1 MARGEVM
8 KRGDTYLV
16 EIKEYRSEGLIV
28 YLKIANQTLLLP
40 AGEIKD
46 GIKQK
51 HKKMIGWFIP
61 VRIKSLRPLAVTNM
75 RLDKNQ
81 LYRMGLKDSKPVEK
95 VNGTSQTVMTE
106 KVQVKEDVS
115 QPAKE
120 IPKNIMKKIDVKVKS
135 FPSGFMVW
143 WKKLNDAA
151 LYTIRLFINQD
162 EIDVITKERT
172 TSYHS
177 FVNMARIDRLSDY
190 GNSTGL
196 NYYITVVAEDR
207 EGKIIAASDSITA
220 KV

>member
-1 MARGEVM
+1 M

-16 EIKEYRSEGLIV
+16 EIKEYRPEGLLV
-28 YLKIANQTLLLP
+28 YLKIADQTLLLP

-75 RLDKNQ
+75 RLDKTQ
-81 LYRMGLKDSKPVEK
+81 LYRMGLKDSKPVER
-95 VNGTSQTVMTE
+95 VNGVSKTSVE
-106 KVQVKEDVS
+106 EVQVKEETSKSVEE
-115 QPAKE
+115 K
-120 IPKNIMKKIDVKVKS
+120 PKNIIKKLDVKVKS
-135 FPSGFMVW
+135 FQSGFMVW
-143 WKKLNDAA
+143 WKKINDAA

-177 FVNMARIDRLSDY
+177 FVNMARIHQTSDY
-190 GNSTGL
+190 GSSTGL
-196 NYYITVVAEDR
+196 NYYVTVVAEDR

>member
-1 MARGEVM
+1 M

-16 EIKEYRSEGLIV
+16 EIKEYRPEGLLV
-28 YLKIANQTLLLP
+28 YLKIADQTLLLP
-40 AGEIKD
+40 AGEVKD

-75 RLDKNQ
+75 RLDKTQ
-81 LYRMGLKDSKPVEK
+81 LYRMGLKDSKPVER
-95 VNGTSQTVMTE
+95 VNGVSKTSVE
-106 KVQVKEDVS
+106 KVQSKEESSKTVEE
-115 QPAKE
+115 K
-120 IPKNIMKKIDVKVKS
+120 PKNTMKKLDLKVKS

-143 WKKLNDAA
+143 WKKINDAA

-177 FVNMARIDRLSDY
+177 FANMARIHQTSDY
-190 GNSTGL
+190 GSSTGL
-196 NYYITVVAEDR
+196 NYYVTVVAEDR

-220 KV
+220 RV

>member
-1 MARGEVM
+1 M

-16 EIKEYRSEGLIV
+16 EIKEYRPEGLLV
-28 YLKIANQTLLLP
+28 YLKIADQTLLLP

-75 RLDKNQ
+75 RLDKTQ
-81 LYRMGLKDSKPVEK
+81 LYRMGLKDSKPVER
-95 VNGTSQTVMTE
+95 VNGVSKTSVE
-106 KVQVKEDVS
+106 EVQVKEETSKSVEE
-115 QPAKE
+115 K
-120 IPKNIMKKIDVKVKS
+120 PKNIIKKLDVKVKS
-135 FPSGFMVW
+135 FQSGFMVW
-143 WKKLNDAA
+143 WKKINDAA
-151 LYTIRLFINQD
+151 LYTIRLFINQE

-177 FVNMARIDRLSDY
+177 FVNMARIHQTSDY
-190 GNSTGL
+190 GSSTGL
-196 NYYITVVAEDR
+196 NYYVTVVAEDR

>member
-16 EIKEYRSEGLIV
+16 EIKEYRPEGLLV

-40 AGEIKD
+40 AVEIKD

-61 VRIKSLRPLAVTNM
+61 VRIKSLRPLAVSNM

-95 VNGTSQTVMTE
+95 VNGISKNVTTE
-106 KVQVKEDVS
+106 KVQVKEET
-115 QPAKE
+115 QTIKE
-120 IPKNIMKKIDVKVKS
+120 KPKNIMKKIDVKVKS

-177 FVNMARIDRLSDY
+177 FINMARIDRLSDY

-196 NYYITVVAEDR
+196 NYYVTVVAEDR
-207 EGKIIAASDSITA
+207 EGKIIAASDSIIA
-220 KV
+220 KI

>member
-1 MARGEVM
+1 M

-16 EIKEYRSEGLIV
+16 EIKEYRPEGLLV
-28 YLKIANQTLLLP
+28 YLKIADQTLLLP

-75 RLDKNQ
+75 RLDKTQ
-81 LYRMGLKDSKPVEK
+81 LYRMGLKDSKPVER
-95 VNGTSQTVMTE
+95 VNGVSKTSVE
-106 KVQVKEDVS
+106 KVQ
-115 QPAKE
+115 AKE
-120 IPKNIMKKIDVKVKS
+120 ETSKTVEEKPKNIMKKLDVKAKS

-143 WKKLNDAA
+143 WKKINDAA

-190 GNSTGL
+190 GSSTGL
-196 NYYITVVAEDR
+196 NYYVTVIAEDR
-207 EGKIIAASDSITA
+207 EGKIIAASDSIVA

>member
-1 MARGEVM
+1 M

-16 EIKEYRSEGLIV
+16 EIKEYRPEGLLV
-28 YLKIANQTLLLP
+28 YLKIADQTLLLP

-75 RLDKNQ
+75 RLDKTQ
-81 LYRMGLKDSKPVEK
+81 LYRMGLKDSKPVERVSGVSK
-95 VNGTSQTVMTE
+95 TSVE
-106 KVQVKEDVS
+106 EVQVKEETSKSVEE
-115 QPAKE
+115 K
-120 IPKNIMKKIDVKVKS
+120 PKNIIKKLDVKVKS
-135 FPSGFMVW
+135 FQSGFMVW
-143 WKKLNDAA
+143 WKKINDAA
-151 LYTIRLFINQD
+151 LYTIRLFINQE

-177 FVNMARIDRLSDY
+177 FVNMARIHQTSDY
-190 GNSTGL
+190 GSSTGL
-196 NYYITVVAEDR
+196 NYYVTVVAEDR

>member
-1 MARGEVM
+1 M

-16 EIKEYRSEGLIV
+16 EIKEYRPEGLLV
-28 YLKIANQTLLLP
+28 YLKIADQTLLLP

-75 RLDKNQ
+75 RLDKTQ
-81 LYRMGLKDSKPVEK
+81 LYRMGLKDSKPVER
-95 VNGTSQTVMTE
+95 VNGVSKTSVE
-106 KVQVKEDVS
+106 KVQ
-115 QPAKE
+115 AKE
-120 IPKNIMKKIDVKVKS
+120 ETSKTVEEKPKNTMKKLDVKVKS

-143 WKKLNDAA
+143 WKSHFVLISNSK
-151 LYTIRLFINQD
+151 FINQE

-177 FVNMARIDRLSDY
+177 FVNMARIHQTSDY
-190 GNSTGL
+190 GSSTGL
-196 NYYITVVAEDR
+196 NYYVTVVAEDI
-207 EGKIIAASDSITA
+207 EGTIIAASDSITA
-220 KV
+220 KG

>member
-1 MARGEVM
+1 M

-16 EIKEYRSEGLIV
+16 EIKEYRPEGLLV
-28 YLKIANQTLLLP
+28 YLKIADQTLLLP

-75 RLDKNQ
+75 RLDKTQ
-81 LYRMGLKDSKPVEK
+81 LYRMGLKDSKPVER
-95 VNGTSQTVMTE
+95 VNGVSKTSVE
-106 KVQVKEDVS
+106 KVQ
-115 QPAKE
+115 AKE
-120 IPKNIMKKIDVKVKS
+120 ETSKTVEEKPKNIMKKLDVKVKS
-135 FPSGFMVW
+135 FPSGFMMW
-143 WKKLNDAA
+143 WKKINDAA

-177 FVNMARIDRLSDY
+177 FANMARIHQTSDY
-190 GNSTGL
+190 GSSTGL
-196 NYYITVVAEDR
+196 NYYVTVVAEDR
-207 EGKIIAASDSITA
+207 EGKIIAASDSIIA

>member
-1 MARGEVM
+1 M

-16 EIKEYRSEGLIV
+16 EIKEYRPEGLLV
-28 YLKIANQTLLLP
+28 YLKIADQTLLLP

-51 HKKMIGWFIP
+51 HKKMLGWFIP

-75 RLDKNQ
+75 RLDKTQ
-81 LYRMGLKDSKPVEK
+81 LYRMGLKDSKPVER
-95 VNGTSQTVMTE
+95 VNGVSKTSVE
-106 KVQVKEDVS
+106 KVQ
-115 QPAKE
+115 AKE
-120 IPKNIMKKIDVKVKS
+120 ETSKTVEEKPKNIMKKLDVKVKS
-135 FPSGFMVW
+135 FSSGFMVW
-143 WKKLNDAA
+143 WKKINDAA

-162 EIDVITKERT
+162 EIDVVTKERT

-177 FVNMARIDRLSDY
+177 FVNMARIHQTSDY
-190 GNSTGL
+190 GSSTGL
-196 NYYITVVAEDR
+196 NYYVTVVAEDR

>member
-1 MARGEVM
+1 M

-16 EIKEYRSEGLIV
+16 ENKEYRPEGLLV

-40 AGEIKD
+40 AAEIKD

-51 HKKMIGWFIP
+51 YKKMIGWFIP

-75 RLDKNQ
+75 RLDKTQ
-81 LYRMGLKDSKPVEK
+81 LYRMGLKDSKPVER
-95 VNGTSQTVMTE
+95 VNGVSKTSVE
-106 KVQVKEDVS
+106 KVQ
-115 QPAKE
+115 AKE
-120 IPKNIMKKIDVKVKS
+120 ETSKTVEEKPKNIMKKLDVKAKS

-143 WKKLNDAA
+143 WKKINDAA

-177 FVNMARIDRLSDY
+177 FVNMAKIHQTSDY
-190 GNSTGL
+190 GSSTGL
-196 NYYITVVAEDR
+196 NYYVTVVAEDR
-207 EGKIIAASDSITA
+207 EGKIIAASDSIIA

>member
-1 MARGEVM
+1 M

-16 EIKEYRSEGLIV
+16 EIKEYRPEGLLV
-28 YLKIANQTLLLP
+28 YLKIADQTLLLP

-75 RLDKNQ
+75 RLDKTQ
-81 LYRMGLKDSKPVEK
+81 LYKMGLKDSKPVER
-95 VNGTSQTVMTE
+95 VNGVSKTSVE
-106 KVQVKEDVS
+106 EVQVKEETSKSVEE
-115 QPAKE
+115 K
-120 IPKNIMKKIDVKVKS
+120 PKNIIKKLDVKVKS
-135 FPSGFMVW
+135 FQSGFMVW
-143 WKKLNDAA
+143 WKKINDAA
-151 LYTIRLFINQD
+151 LYTIRLFINQE

-177 FVNMARIDRLSDY
+177 FVNMARIHQTSDY
-190 GNSTGL
+190 GSSTGL
-196 NYYITVVAEDR
+196 NYYVTVVAEDR

>member
-1 MARGEVM
+1 M

-16 EIKEYRSEGLIV
+16 EIKEYRPEGLLV
-28 YLKIANQTLLLP
+28 YLKIADQTLLLP

-75 RLDKNQ
+75 RLDKTQ
-81 LYRMGLKDSKPVEK
+81 LYRMGLKDSKPVER
-95 VNGTSQTVMTE
+95 VNGVSKTSVE
-106 KVQVKEDVS
+106 EVQVKEETSKSVEE
-115 QPAKE
+115 K
-120 IPKNIMKKIDVKVKS
+120 PKNIIKKLDVKVKS
-135 FPSGFMVW
+135 FQSGFMVW
-143 WKKLNDAA
+143 WKKINDAA
-151 LYTIRLFINQD
+151 LYTIRLFINQE

-177 FVNMARIDRLSDY
+177 FVNMARIHQTSDY
-190 GNSTGL
+190 GSSTGL
-196 NYYITVVAEDR
+196 NYYVTVVAEDR

-220 KV
+220 RV

>member
-1 MARGEVM
+1 M

-16 EIKEYRSEGLIV
+16 EIKEYRPEGLLV
-28 YLKIANQTLLLP
+28 YLKIADKKLLLP
-40 AGEIKD
+40 AGEIKG

-51 HKKMIGWFIP
+51 YKKMIGWFIP

-75 RLDKNQ
+75 RLDITQ
-81 LYRMGLKDSKPVEK
+81 LYRMGLKDSKPVDR
-95 VNGTSQTVMTE
+95 VNGVSKTSVE
-106 KVQVKEDVS
+106 KVQ
-115 QPAKE
+115 AKE
-120 IPKNIMKKIDVKVKS
+120 ETSKTVEEKQKNTMKKLDLKVKS

-143 WKKLNDAA
+143 QKKINEAS

-177 FVNMARIDRLSDY
+177 FVNMARIHQTSDY
-190 GNSTGL
+190 GSSTGL
-196 NYYITVVAEDR
+196 NYYVTVVAEDR

>member
-1 MARGEVM
+1 M

-16 EIKEYRSEGLIV
+16 EIKEYRPEGLLV
-28 YLKIANQTLLLP
+28 YLKIADQTLLLP

-75 RLDKNQ
+75 RLDKTQ
-81 LYRMGLKDSKPVEK
+81 LYRMGLKDSKPVER
-95 VNGTSQTVMTE
+95 VNGVSKTSVE
-106 KVQVKEDVS
+106 EVQVKEETSKSVEE
-115 QPAKE
+115 K
-120 IPKNIMKKIDVKVKS
+120 PKNIIKKLDVKVKS
-135 FPSGFMVW
+135 FQSGFMVW
-143 WKKLNDAA
+143 WKKINDAA
-151 LYTIRLFINQD
+151 LYTIRLFINQE

-177 FVNMARIDRLSDY
+177 FVNMAKIHQTSDY
-190 GNSTGL
+190 GSSTGL
-196 NYYITVVAEDR
+196 NYYVTVVAEDR

-220 KV
+220 RV

>member
-1 MARGEVM
+1 M

-16 EIKEYRSEGLIV
+16 EIKKYRPEGLLV
-28 YLKIANQTLLLP
+28 YLKIADQTLLLP

-46 GIKQK
+46 GISQK

-75 RLDKNQ
+75 RLDKTQ
-81 LYRMGLKDSKPVEK
+81 LYKMGLKDSKPVER
-95 VNGTSQTVMTE
+95 VNGVSKTSVE
-106 KVQVKEDVS
+106 KVQ
-115 QPAKE
+115 AKE
-120 IPKNIMKKIDVKVKS
+120 ETSKTVEEKPKNTMKKLDVKVKS
-135 FPSGFMVW
+135 FQSGFMVW
-143 WKKLNDAA
+143 WKKINDAA

-162 EIDVITKERT
+162 EIDVVTKERT

-177 FVNMARIDRLSDY
+177 FVNMARIHQTSDY
-190 GNSTGL
+190 GSSTGL
-196 NYYITVVAEDR
+196 NYYVTVVAEDR

>member
-1 MARGEVM
+1 M

-16 EIKEYRSEGLIV
+16 EIKEYRPEGLLV
-28 YLKIANQTLLLP
+28 YLKIANQPLLLP

-75 RLDKNQ
+75 RLDKTQ
-81 LYRMGLKDSKPVEK
+81 LYKMGLKDSKPVER
-95 VNGTSQTVMTE
+95 VNGVSKTSVE
-106 KVQVKEDVS
+106 EVQVKEETSKTVEE
-115 QPAKE
+115 K
-120 IPKNIMKKIDVKVKS
+120 PKNTMKKLDVKVKS

-143 WKKLNDAA
+143 WKKINDAA

-177 FVNMARIDRLSDY
+177 FVNMARIHQTSDY
-190 GNSTGL
+190 GGSTGL
-196 NYYITVVAEDR
+196 NYYVTVVAEDR
-207 EGKIIAASDSITA
+207 EGKIIAASDSIVA
-220 KV
+220 KA

>member
-1 MARGEVM
+1 M

-16 EIKEYRSEGLIV
+16 EIKEYRPEGLLV
-28 YLKIANQTLLLP
+28 YLKIADQTLLLP

-51 HKKMIGWFIP
+51 HKKMLGWFIP

-75 RLDKNQ
+75 RLDKTQ
-81 LYRMGLKDSKPVEK
+81 LYRMGLKDSKPVER
-95 VNGTSQTVMTE
+95 VNGVSKTSVE
-106 KVQVKEDVS
+106 KVQ
-115 QPAKE
+115 AKE
-120 IPKNIMKKIDVKVKS
+120 ETSKTVEEKPKNIIKKLDVRVKS
-135 FPSGFMVW
+135 FQSGFMVW
-143 WKKLNDAA
+143 WKKINDAA

-177 FVNMARIDRLSDY
+177 FVNMARIHQTSDY
-190 GNSTGL
+190 GSSTGL
-196 NYYITVVAEDR
+196 NYYVTVVAEDR

-220 KV
+220 RV